1 MKSLL
6 VGLSLAVTLL
16 SAAVV
21 RRELINSLEKGFAT
35 SLTASQMRIL
45 GYPSGIYIDGYG
57 VVFTSEV
64 NLSYSP
70 MVDPFQQVIPPE
82 IKARTHATELQQL
95 PILRNEMRQLL
106 LRSSVTLD
114 TLSPSEQIVV
124 GVKISQQSWQ
134 DKSGFPQ
141 QIVMQGQ
148 KAKLME
154 AKLGHGSIE
163 SAIRVQ
169 EQN

>member
-1 MKSLL
+1 VKTLWIALPLAAALL
-6 VGLSLAVTLL
+6 AAPLVKREHLA
-16 SAAVV
+16 
-21 RRELINSLEKGFAT
+21 SLEKGFAT
-35 SLTASQMRIL
+35 GLTASQMRIL

-70 MVDPFQQVIPPE
+70 MIDPFQQTIPPQV
-82 IKARTHATELQQL
+82 KARTQVAELLQL
-95 PILRNEMRQLL
+95 PILRNEMRELL

-114 TLSPSEQIVV
+114 TLPPSEQIVV
-124 GVKISQQSWQ
+124 GVKISHQSWQ
-134 DKSGFPQ
+134 DKAGVPE

-148 KAKLME
+148 KSKLME
-154 AKLGHGSIE
+154 AKLGKAPVE
-163 SAIRVQ
+163 SAIRVR

>member
-6 VGLSLAVTLL
+6 LGISFAIALLAAPMVK
-16 SAAVV
+16 
-21 RRELINSLEKGFAT
+21 RELLGGLEKGFAQ

-45 GYPSGIYIDGYG
+45 GYPSAIYIDGYG
-57 VVFTSEV
+57 VVFTGEV

-70 MVDPFQQVIPPE
+70 MVDPFQQTIPTQV
-82 IKARTHATELQQL
+82 KARTQVAEQLQL

-106 LRSSVTLD
+106 LRSAVTLD
-114 TLSPSEQIVV
+114 TLPPAEQIVV

-134 DKSGFPQ
+134 DRAGVPQ

-148 KAKLME
+148 KSKLMD
-154 AKLGHGSIE
+154 AKMGRVPAE
-163 SAIRVQ
+163 SVIRVQ

>member
-1 MKSLL
+1 VKSLL
-6 VGLSLAVTLL
+6 IGFSLAVALL

-21 RRELINSLEKGFAT
+21 KRELVNGLEKGFAGG
-35 SLTASQMRIL
+35 LTASQMRIL

-64 NLSYSP
+64 NLSFSP
-70 MVDPFQQVIPPE
+70 MVDPFQQTIAPE
-82 IKARTHATELQQL
+82 VKAKVHAAELLQL

-148 KAKLME
+148 KSKLME
-154 AKLGHGSIE
+154 AKLGHVPPDSVI
-163 SAIRVQ
+163 SVQ

>member
-1 MKSLL
+1 VKSFLM
-6 VGLSLAVTLL
+6 GIGLAVVLL
-16 SAAVV
+16 AAPMIK
-21 RRELINSLEKGFAT
+21 RDLLGSLEKGFAS

-45 GYPSGIYIDGYG
+45 GYPSAIYIDGYG

-70 MVDPFQQVIPPE
+70 MADPFQQTFSPE
-82 IKARTHATELQQL
+82 VKARTHTTELQQL

-124 GVKISQQSWQ
+124 GVKISHQSWQ

-148 KAKLME
+148 KSKLME
-154 AKLGHGSIE
+154 AKLSKTSPE
-163 SAIRVQ
+163 SVIHVQ
-169 EQN
+169 EQE

>member
-1 MKSLL
+1 MKAILIGISFTIALL
-6 VGLSLAVTLL
+6 
-16 SAAVV
+16 AAPMVK
-21 RRELINSLEKGFAT
+21 RELLTGLEKGFVQG
-35 SLTASQMRIL
+35 LTAGQMRIL
-45 GYPSGIYIDGYG
+45 GYPSAIYIDGYG
-57 VVFTSEV
+57 VVFTSDV

-70 MVDPFQQVIPPE
+70 IADPFQQTFTPE
-82 IKARTHATELQQL
+82 MTARTKAKELLQI

-114 TLSPSEQIVV
+114 TLSPNEQIVI
-124 GVKISQQSWQ
+124 GVKISFQSWQ

-148 KAKLME
+148 KSKLMD
-154 AKLGHGSIE
+154 AKMGRANAE
-163 SAIRVQ
+163 SVIRVQ

>member
-1 MKSLL
+1 MKTLL
-6 VGLSLAVTLL
+6 IGITLAVTLL
-16 SAAVV
+16 ASPMVK
-21 RRELINSLEKGFAT
+21 RDQINSLEKGFAT
-35 SLTASQMRIL
+35 SLNAAQMRIL

-57 VVFTSEV
+57 VVFQGEV

-70 MVDPFQQVIPPE
+70 MVDPFQQTIPPE
-82 IKARTHATELQQL
+82 VKARVRAAELQQL

-106 LRSSVTLD
+106 LRTSVTLD
-114 TLSPSEQIVV
+114 TLAPNEQIVV
-124 GVKISQQSWQ
+124 GVKISMQNWQ
-134 DKSGFPQ
+134 DKAGFPQ

-148 KAKLME
+148 KSKLME
-154 AKLGHGSIE
+154 AKLGHASPE

>member
-1 MKSLL
+1 VKSFLL
-6 VGLSLAVTLL
+6 GISFAIALLAAPMVK
-16 SAAVV
+16 
-21 RRELINSLEKGFAT
+21 RELLGGLEKGFAH

-45 GYPSGIYIDGYG
+45 GYPSAIYIDGYG
-57 VVFTSEV
+57 VVFTGEV

-70 MVDPFQQVIPPE
+70 MVDPFQQTILPQA
-82 IKARTHATELQQL
+82 KARTQVLELLQL

-106 LRSSVTLD
+106 LRSAVTLD
-114 TLSPSEQIVV
+114 TLPPAEQIVV

-134 DKSGFPQ
+134 DRAGIPV

-148 KAKLME
+148 KSKLME
-154 AKLGHGSIE
+154 AKMGHVPAE
-163 SAIRVQ
+163 SVIRVQ

>member
-1 MKSLL
+1 VKALL
-6 VGLSLAVTLL
+6 LGLPLAVALL
-16 SAAVV
+16 AAPMVK
-21 RRELINSLEKGFAT
+21 RDLLNSLEKGFVT

-45 GYPSGIYIDGYG
+45 VYPSGIYIEGYG

-64 NLSYSP
+64 NLSFSE
-70 MVDPFQQVIPPE
+70 MVSPFQLTIPPE
-82 IKARTHATELQQL
+82 KKARTRATELQQL

-114 TLSPSEQIVV
+114 TLPAAEQIVV
-124 GVKISQQSWQ
+124 GVKISQQNWQ
-134 DKSGFPQ
+134 DMSGFPQ

-148 KAKLME
+148 KSKLME
-154 AKLGHGSIE
+154 AKLGKVSAE
-163 SAIRVQ
+163 SVIRVQ

>member
-6 VGLSLAVTLL
+6 IGVSFAIALLA
-16 SAAVV
+16 APMV
-21 RRELINSLEKGFAT
+21 RRELLTGLEKGFVQG
-35 SLTASQMRIL
+35 LTAGQMRIL
-45 GYPSGIYIDGYG
+45 GYPSAIYIDGYG
-57 VVFTSEV
+57 VVFTSDV

-70 MVDPFQQVIPPE
+70 IADPFQQTFTPE
-82 IKARTHATELQQL
+82 VTARTKVKELLQL

-114 TLSPSEQIVV
+114 TLPPNEQIVV
-124 GVKISQQSWQ
+124 GVKISFQSWQ
-134 DKSGFPQ
+134 DKGGFPQ

-148 KAKLME
+148 KSKLME
-154 AKLGHGSIE
+154 AKMGHASAE
-163 SAIRVQ
+163 SVIRVQ